1 MSAKQHITTPNI
13 TSPTVLALTL
23 ACAIGGTAHAADLPA
38 TPHQAEAVSDA
49 EHGHA
54 QRPET
59 ASRMPASEHQEES
72 LREYEAADLNRDGD
86 VTEAEYAAY
95 KEKQAAREYSR
106 TLKSPE
112 RPGVDA
118 SSPRNRASAES
129 AKEPLAASDPTVGE

>member
-1 MSAKQHITTPNI
+1 MSANHYIKMSYI
-13 TSPTVLALTL
+13 TSPAVLALTL
-23 ACAIGGTAHAADLPA
+23 TCTIGGTAHAADMPA

-86 VTEAEYAAY
+86 VTEDEYATY

-118 SSPRNRASAES
+118 SSPRNRTAAES
-129 AKEPLAASDPTVGE
+129 AKKPLAASDPTVSE